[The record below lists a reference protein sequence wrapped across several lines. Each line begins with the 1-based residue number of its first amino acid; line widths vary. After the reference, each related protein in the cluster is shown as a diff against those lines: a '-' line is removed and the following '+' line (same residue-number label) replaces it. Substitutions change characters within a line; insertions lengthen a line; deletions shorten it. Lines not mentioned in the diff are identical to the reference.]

1 MALTAMLGMSSLT
14 APHRTSSCP
23 FLPFSSGGVNQFQ
36 LWEGSS
42 PEKGKTLEGHSS
54 ATASGFRMAEPSWVD
69 WIKESREEQ
78 WSSTDWA
85 SNNVT
90 NILMEADAF

>member
-1 MALTAMLGMSSLT
+1 
-14 APHRTSSCP
+14 
-23 FLPFSSGGVNQFQ
+23 
-36 LWEGSS
+36 
-42 PEKGKTLEGHSS
+42 
-54 ATASGFRMAEPSWVD
+54 MAEPSWVD